1 MATNEQPEGGGGEEK
16 DEKWEEEEVVVE
28 EQEEGRRRQH
38 LRLVGKGRVV
48 PALPFPICENMAICK
63 PPFP

>member
-1 MATNEQPEGGGGEEK
+1 MATDEQPEGGGGEK

-38 LRLVGKGRVV
+38 LRLVGKGRVL
-48 PALPFPICENMAICK
+48 PALTFPICENMAISK